1 MKYKVGDKVKI
12 REDLEIDR
20 RYNKCLFIE
29 DMEKYK
35 GKIATITRVTTT
47 RHDNFGKISDYDI
60 DIDDGDWCWTD
71 DMFEEVG
78 DIEKEADNDFTV
90 ENVLNH
96 TDIESGGM
104 IIEVFYPTAS
114 FKATIGYNRI
124 VRNSE
129 LYKRF
134 IMAYGDMIVDEINI
148 LCDEHGDKH
157 MRLVVDYKDEE

>member
-90 ENVLNH
+90 EKVLNH
-96 TDIESGGM
+96 TDIETGGL
-104 IIEVFYPTAS
+104 IITIYYPNAY
-114 FKATIGYNRI
+114 FEATIGHNKI
-124 VRNSE
+124 NRNSE

-134 IMAYGDMIVDEINI
+134 IKAYGDMIVDKVSFDIRNDNMVVMLI
-148 LCDEHGDKH
+148 K
-157 MRLVVDYKDEE
+157 VDYAD